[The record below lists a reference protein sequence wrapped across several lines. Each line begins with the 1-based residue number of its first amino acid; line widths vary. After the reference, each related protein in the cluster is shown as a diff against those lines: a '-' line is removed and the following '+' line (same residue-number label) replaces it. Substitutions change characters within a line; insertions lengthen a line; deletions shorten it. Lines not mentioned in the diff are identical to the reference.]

1 MVRSSKIQKLE
12 IEDEPMS
19 KDIVF
24 KGGTKY
30 MNGKTKGNKELQEE
44 IQQNADKYSIA
55 DNKAKEIILENIY
68 SRLNDQRK
76 GRIIKCIGGNFEGR
90 FIERIAGKLFLLREK
105 GHVFSCIRTTF
116 TRQKAKKKIIPKKK
130 IILTGEQEFI
140 SASPEQKRL
149 IWLYQ
154 DGLSKYGNYIGGI
167 DQYNCS
173 GTIKEYYK
181 ISNFRK
187 HALVSLVIPS

>member
-1 MVRSSKIQKLE
+1 M
-12 IEDEPMS
+12 
-19 KDIVF
+19 
-24 KGGTKY
+24 
-30 MNGKTKGNKELQEE
+30 
-44 IQQNADKYSIA
+44 
-55 DNKAKEIILENIY
+55 
-68 SRLNDQRK
+68 
-76 GRIIKCIGGNFEGR
+76 
-90 FIERIAGKLFLLREK
+90 
-105 GHVFSCIRTTF
+105 FSCIRTTF

-154 DGLSKYGNYIGGI
+154 DGLSKYGNHIGGI
-167 DQYNCS
+167 DQYNRS
-173 GTIKEYYK
+173 GTIKECYK